1 MGAFRTYFLLFT
13 SMFCSFTFEPLLAQE
28 KSFGQ
33 EGWLLTDTLD
43 LPLSGP
49 SYEVGFYKDEIIF
62 LTPAF
67 EDVGRVPME
76 DPILAHRQ
84 PLFDRA
90 SFPYSP
96 ASVSFDKDY
105 TLCYATAQREVWE
118 NLKLDKI
125 FPLSIDQG
133 DFTRHQALAFTF
145 DSCRYLHP
153 ALASNDSLLIFSSD
167 RLPTSGGL
175 DLFVSR
181 LDSSG
186 WSTPES
192 LGSLINTPGH
202 ERYPFLDGENNLWF
216 ASTGHKGYG
225 AYDLYVCAYNGMGWD
240 RPQNLGP
247 SINTSY
253 DEIAF
258 SMHAEA
264 QGVLFSRKSQ
274 EAGMAISMVNKER
287 ADYSISLVLMNQ
299 ASPPSDPP
307 QQVKPEPEELTE
319 PQLSLPEEE
328 KDAIEEKV
336 PEQEGLLFRVQILS
350 STKSGTTPNVLIEGK
365 EFTTYEYHYKGFYR
379 ITVGEFATVEEAN
392 TFRLQCKEA
401 GYNQAFVAAF
411 RGNKRETDPSVFKK

>member
-1 MGAFRTYFLLFT
+1 MGAFKIYLLLIT
-13 SMFCSFTFEPLLAQE
+13 SMFCFLNFGPVLAQTE
-28 KSFGQ
+28 SFGQ
-33 EGWLLTDTLD
+33 EGWLRSDTLD

-49 SYEVGFYKDEIIF
+49 SYEVGFFKDEIIF

-67 EDVGRVPME
+67 EDVGRVPMD
-76 DPILAHRQ
+76 DPKLANRQ
-84 PLFDRA
+84 PLLGRTA
-90 SFPYSP
+90 FPFSP

-105 TLCYATAQREVWE
+105 TLCYATGQKEVWE
-118 NLKLDKI
+118 NFKLDKI
-125 FPLSIDQG
+125 FSLTIDQG
-133 DFTRHQALAFTF
+133 DYSKLQALSFTF

-186 WSTPES
+186 WSLPES
-192 LGSLINTPGH
+192 LGAYVNSPGH
-202 ERYPFLDGENNLWF
+202 ERYPFLDRENNLWF

-253 DEIAF
+253 DEIGL
-258 SMHAEA
+258 SMHPAA
-264 QGVLFSRKSQ
+264 QMVLFSRKSQ
-274 EAGMAISMVNKER
+274 GDGMAISLVNKER

-299 ASPPSDPP
+299 ASPPTDPP
-307 QQVKPEPEELTE
+307 LEVNPEPEELIE
-319 PQLSLPEEE
+319 PPLTLPDERT
-328 KDAIEEKV
+328 DKV
-336 PEQEGLLFRVQILS
+336 PDPTDLLFRVQILS
-350 STKSGTTPNVLIEGK
+350 STQSGSTPNVVIEGK
-365 EFTTYEYHYKGFYR
+365 QYATFEYHYKGSYR
-379 ITVGEFATVEEAN
+379 ITVGEFETVEEAN
-392 TFRLQCKEA
+392 KFRLQCKEA
-401 GYNQAFVAAF
+401 GFNQAFVAAF